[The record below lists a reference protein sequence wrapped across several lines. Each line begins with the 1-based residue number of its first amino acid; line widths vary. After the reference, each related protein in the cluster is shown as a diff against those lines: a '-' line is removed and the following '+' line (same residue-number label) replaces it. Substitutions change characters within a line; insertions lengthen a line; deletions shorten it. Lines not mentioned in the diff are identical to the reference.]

1 MCPSGILEF
10 VLRPQFG
17 DKEEATHLKSPHST
31 GISVQLLLSHSKF
44 ILRVRLIIAG
54 IFLNMLIYLL
64 KKKTLNK

>member
-17 DKEEATHLKSPHST
+17 DEEEATHLKSPHPI
-31 GISVQLLLSHSKF
+31 GISVQLLLSRSKS

-64 KKKTLNK
+64 KIPP